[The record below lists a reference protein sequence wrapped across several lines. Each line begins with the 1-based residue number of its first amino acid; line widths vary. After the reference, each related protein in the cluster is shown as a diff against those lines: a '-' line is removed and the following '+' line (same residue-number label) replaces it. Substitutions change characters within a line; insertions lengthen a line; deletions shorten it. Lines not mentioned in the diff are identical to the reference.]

1 MQPFKTL
8 FASAIA
14 ILATTLSFSYISHA
28 GEIVKQS
35 SSGICHDSSS
45 SYYHRTK
52 SFTPFPSL
60 SACLD
65 AGGRLPKGATRQMKK
80 AIKEADD
87 EGRQYSQVYDRH
99 DWPHWIDADRDC
111 QDTRHE
117 TLIAHSQVS
126 VSFKSSKSCKVT
138 VGSWYDP
145 YSGDTFTLS
154 KQLDLDHIVPLKYAH
169 TRGGHA
175 WSRKKRQQFAND
187 PENLILVSLSLNRQK
202 GAKGLTEWL
211 PPNQP
216 YRCEYIQRFDG
227 MMVKYGLIYT
237 PSETRTVNRMKTAC
251 GN

>member
-1 MQPFKTL
+1 MQQGKTL
-8 FASAIA
+8 CATVLFV
-14 ILATTLSFSYISHA
+14 LATTLSFPSVSSA
-28 GEIVKQS
+28 SDTVKQS
-35 SSGICHDSSS
+35 TSGICHDSSS
-45 SYYHRTK
+45 SHYHRTK
-52 SFTPFPSL
+52 SFTPFSSL

-65 AGGRLPKGATRQMKK
+65 AGGRLPKGATRQMES

-99 DWPHWIDADRDC
+99 DWPHWIDEDRDC

-126 VSFKSSKSCKVT
+126 VSFKSNKSCKVT

-169 TRGGHA
+169 THGGHA
-175 WSRKKRQQFAND
+175 WSREKRQTFAND

-202 GAKGLTEWL
+202 GAKGLAKWL
-211 PPNQP
+211 PPNQT
-216 YRCEYIQRFDG
+216 YRCEYVQRFDG
-227 MMVKYGLIYT
+227 IMSKYGLTYT
-237 PSETRTVNRMKTAC
+237 PSETRIVNRMKTAC
-251 GN
+251 GI